1 MVRVALLSLLESIP
15 PHVWGDG
22 SDGNVMATKDMRLL
36 WKEFVNAATNPQA
49 LLQVSDH
56 HTIALGPKLLA
67 SNQGSRRPPIFFFN
81 GVLFVVW
88 QACLVLEQCV
98 PRPFLKPWWVREWS
112 SPSTATRRPATCH
125 AVAHRVYTLYRAINM
140 ESKADGKADAADDGR
155 MQE

>member
-1 MVRVALLSLLESIP
+1 
-15 PHVWGDG
+15 
-22 SDGNVMATKDMRLL
+22 MR
-36 WKEFVNAATNPQA
+36 
-49 LLQVSDH
+49 
-56 HTIALGPKLLA
+56 PKLLA
-67 SNQGSRRPPIFFFN
+67 SSKARAGLPSLTACSSLCPR
-81 GVLFVVW
+81 GVW

-140 ESKADGKADAADDGR
+140 ESKAEGKADAADDGR